1 VAAGLV
7 GVIVVIPVAL
17 LVGRYRSRWS
27 GPVLAAVTAGFALP
41 GLVVALS
48 VVFVALRVPGLFGL
62 YQTLPLLVFAYVV
75 HFGAQA
81 FRTAEVGVATV
92 DPRLDEA
99 ARTLGAG
106 PMRRFLRIDLPAM
119 APVLAAGGG
128 LVMLSTMKE
137 LPATLLAAPT
147 GFDTLAT
154 RIWNAT
160 SDGFL
165 ADAALASLLL
175 LALSALMTWWLVI
188 RRAEHLG

>member
-1 VAAGLV
+1 
-7 GVIVVIPVAL
+7 
-17 LVGRYRSRWS
+17 
-27 GPVLAAVTAGFALP
+27 
-41 GLVVALS
+41 
-48 VVFVALRVPGLFGL
+48 
-62 YQTLPLLVFAYVV
+62 
-75 HFGAQA
+75 
-81 FRTAEVGVATV
+81 VATV

-106 PMRRFLRIDLPAM
+106 PMRRFLRIELPAM